1 MTALGFKRGWCPSL
15 RRAMESGDGWLV
27 RVRPR
32 EAVITAAVAR
42 AVAEAS
48 ARYGNGRIEIT
59 NRANLQ
65 IRGLRPET
73 IAPFV
78 AAMEAVGAADEAEG
92 LPACLVSPLAGA
104 DPDTAPETLEILRTI
119 QAAVARGL
127 RYPVARGLPCTV
139 ARGLD
144 PRAYPLRRPDGTEA
158 PGRVDARHEAAHDD
172 GNGFGAPLPGL
183 PPKFGFLIDGGGV
196 LPLAGL
202 SLDITL
208 RAADGLWCL
217 NDAAVPSG
225 EAAARAL
232 ALAAE
237 LAARPRQVRPRS
249 ATPPR
254 LGFHAYGDGTQGAVL
269 LAPPFGQLHAPQL
282 AALADLATRHGD
294 GALRP
299 TPWKSLAIAGVART
313 EAAALGRVAAGLGLI
328 AEPSDPRL
336 GIVTCA
342 GAPACARGA
351 ADTQAAAAA
360 LAASRRADDP
370 LLHLSGCAKGCA
382 HPGPAAVTLVGT
394 AGGFDL
400 IRDGRPGD
408 VPRAR
413 GLTLAQSLALMQSL
427 PA

>member
-1 MTALGFKRGWCPSL
+1 MTAPGFKRGWCPSL
-15 RRAMESGDGWLV
+15 LRPMESGDGWLV

-73 IAPFV
+73 ILPFV
-78 AAMEAVGAADEAEG
+78 AAMDAVGAADEAEG
-92 LPACLVSPLAGA
+92 LPAFLVSPLAGA
-104 DPDTAPETLEILRTI
+104 DPGVAPETLEIARAI
-119 QAAVARGL
+119 QEA
-127 RYPVARGLPCTV
+127 V

-144 PRAYPLRRPDGTEA
+144 PRAYPYRRPNAVVVPQGVGPRDK
-158 PGRVDARHEAAHDD
+158 PGDDCVMAAHD
-172 GNGFGAPLPGL
+172 GVLPS
-183 PPKFGFLIDGGGV
+183 KFGFLLDGGGV

-208 RAADGLWCL
+208 RAVDGRWFL
-217 NDAAVPSG
+217 NDVAVPSG
-225 EAAARAL
+225 EAAVRAL
-232 ALAAE
+232 ALAE
-237 LAARPRQVRPRS
+237 DLAARPRQVRPRS
-249 ATPPR
+249 ATAPR
-254 LGFHAYGDGTQGAVL
+254 LGFHAYGDGAQGAVL
-269 LAPPFGQLHAPQL
+269 LAPPFGQLHAAQL
-282 AALADLATRHGD
+282 ARLADLAERHGD

-313 EAAALGRVAAGLGLI
+313 EAAALRRAAALLGFI
-328 AEPSDPRL
+328 AEPGDPRL

-351 ADTQAAAAA
+351 VETHAAAAA
-360 LAASRRADDP
+360 LAAARRADDP

-394 AGGFDL
+394 ARGFDF
-400 IRDGRPGD
+400 IREGRPGD
-408 VPRAR
+408 APQAS
-413 GLTLAQSLALMQSL
+413 GLTLAQTVALMQSV